1 VQDTAHDQTS
11 VKKLLSCHLQEMM
24 MDIRAICTDIDGT
37 LLDSRR
43 ELSARTIQVI
53 KSIKNEVP
61 VILASS
67 RMPSAM
73 RHLQRELDILDH
85 PLICYNG
92 GYVIRYTNGS
102 DTPEVLDT
110 VTIPVQVCNTIL
122 NYTTGKTIHVSLYT
136 EDNWYAP
143 QDDYWAEREARVT
156 KVTPIITSLAEV
168 LQRWQVSGIGAH
180 KVMCMGP
187 EEEMNALEA
196 TLNASLSEA
205 IHVYRS
211 KSTYIEIAPRAI
223 SKASALALVLRSCY
237 NLDIAQAMA
246 FGDNYNDIDMLR
258 TTGYGVAVANAR
270 EEVKAV
276 VRYTTASNIDDGVAI
291 MLEKYFTSALRNSG

>member
-1 VQDTAHDQTS
+1 
-11 VKKLLSCHLQEMM
+11 MM

-43 ELSARTIQVI
+43 ELSPRTIQII
-53 KSIKNEVP
+53 KSIKNDVP

-73 RHLQRELDILDH
+73 RHLQHELDILDH

-92 GYVIRYTNGS
+92 GYVIRYTPGS
-102 DTPEVLDT
+102 NKPEVLDT
-110 VTIPVQVCNTIL
+110 VTIPVHVCETIL
-122 NYTTGKTIHVSLYT
+122 NYTSGKTIHVSLYT

-143 QDDYWAEREARVT
+143 QDDYWTEREARVT
-156 KVTPIITSLAEV
+156 KVTPVITALPEV
-168 LQRWQVSGIGAH
+168 LQRWQEAGIGAH

-196 TLNASLSEA
+196 TLNASLSQA

-223 SKASALALVLRSCY
+223 SKASALKLTLRNYY

-246 FGDNYNDIDMLR
+246 FGDNYNDIDMLQSA
-258 TTGYGVAVANAR
+258 GYGVAVANAR

-276 VRYTTASNIDDGVAI
+276 VRYTTASNIDDGVAA
-291 MLEKYFTSALRNSG
+291 MLEKYFTSASRSNA

>member
-1 VQDTAHDQTS
+1 M
-11 VKKLLSCHLQEMM
+11 K

-43 ELSARTIQVI
+43 ELSIRTIQVI

-73 RHLQRELDILDH
+73 RHLQHELDILDH

-92 GYVIRYTNGS
+92 GYVIRYTSGS
-102 DTPEVLDT
+102 STPEVLDT

-122 NYTTGKTIHVSLYT
+122 NYTAGKSIHVSLYT

-143 QDDYWAEREARVT
+143 QDDYWTEREAHVT
-156 KVTPIITSLAEV
+156 KVTPVIASLPDV
-168 LQRWQVSGIGAH
+168 LQRWQASGTGAH

-187 EEEMNALEA
+187 EEEMNVLEA
-196 TLNASLSEA
+196 TLNASLAEV

-223 SKASALALVLRSCY
+223 SKASALALTLRTYY
-237 NLDIAQAMA
+237 NIDIAQAMA
-246 FGDNYNDIDMLR
+246 FGDNYNDIDMLSAA
-258 TTGYGVAVANAR
+258 GYGVAVANAR
-270 EEVKAV
+270 KEVKAA

-291 MLEKYFTSALRNSG
+291 MLEKYFTSASKNSA